1 MILYTRGGISGT
13 TLKENDI
20 MENEKKAAA
29 RKKLANRLSRIEGQ
43 VRGIKRM
50 LERGEYCMDI
60 LVQGAAVEAA
70 LAAFN
75 RELLL
80 NHLNTCVREDILAG
94 NDEKLSEL
102 PEVMKRI
109 IK

>member
-1 MILYTRGGISGT
+1 M
-13 TLKENDI
+13 END
-20 MENEKKAAA
+20 EKKASE
-29 RKKLANRLSRIEGQ
+29 RKKLINRLSRVEGQ

-75 RELLL
+75 RELLID
-80 NHLNTCVREDILAG
+80 HLNTCVKEDILAG
-94 NDEKLSEL
+94 NDEKLKEL